1 MLLKNAMQKIM
12 NSICCRSAYRLIWP
26 IVFLCCLT
34 ISTTINA
41 QQGPQ
46 PRLLTIELSLHMY
59 VIQAEVARTDQQQ
72 SQGLMHRQSMGDH
85 EGMLFVYDR
94 LEIRCFWMR
103 NTLIPLTI
111 AFIGDDGTIVNMRDM
126 EPETEKP
133 HCSNQPVRF
142 ALEMNQGWFKKR
154 GMKPGFK
161 LQGLPHPIP

>member
-46 PRLLTIELSLHMY
+46 PRLPTIELSLHMY

-72 SQGLMHRQSMGDH
+72 SQGLMHRQLMGDH

-126 EPETEKP
+126 KPETEKP
-133 HCSNQPVRF
+133 PLLKSTGPFCVRN
-142 ALEMNQGWFKKR
+142 ESRMVQKKR
-154 GMKPGFK
+154 NETGF
-161 LQGLPHPIP
+161 